1 METVLIL
8 AIFGAVNIFCF
19 VIGAKVGQTVTKG
32 EEIKLPSVNPLEA
45 VREHNVKKKAEIEQD
60 RIETIMRNIE
70 TYDGTS
76 NGQKDVG

>member
-1 METVLIL
+1 MEVLLL
-8 AIFGAVNIFCF
+8 AVMGAVNLLCF

-32 EEIKLPSVNPLEA
+32 EDIELPSVNPLEA

-60 RIETIMRNIE
+60 RIETILRNIE
-70 TYDGTS
+70 TYDGTG

>member
-1 METVLIL
+1 MEVLLL
-8 AIFGAVNIFCF
+8 AVMGAVNLLCF

>member
-1 METVLIL
+1 METVLLL
-8 AIFGAVNIFCF
+8 AVMGAVNLLCF

-32 EEIKLPSVNPLEA
+32 EDIELPSVNPLEA

-60 RIETIMRNIE
+60 RIETILRNIE